1 MNTNRPI
8 KAIGAG
14 AVALFLV
21 AGVALGADA
30 IFRAPTPTRTVI
42 LTADETA
49 TPGAAG
55 TAEPTETLEPEETAE
70 PSETPEATETAE
82 PGRDGQAQLEG
93 RAQGD
98 GRGR

>member
-30 IFRAPTPTRTVI
+30 ILRAPTPTRTVI
-42 LTADETA
+42 LAADETS

-55 TAEPTETLEPEETAE
+55 TAEPNETLEPEETAE
-70 PSETPEATETAE
+70 PSGDARG
-82 PGRDGQAQLEG
+82 GRDRGARGDRRAEG
-93 RAQGD
+93 DRRAQGD
-98 GRGR
+98 RRGR